1 MTSLG
6 TSHPSVTDA
15 PLIEPLLLS
24 WTTGATIDV
33 KEGVEQYVKASEE
46 FLLYQRTGRR
56 EGLLA
61 QNVSHPEYKDKGSV
75 VNELDKKFRKYWQV
89 HVAPGK

>member
-1 MTSLG
+1 MG

-33 KEGVEQYVKASEE
+33 KEGVNQYVKASHA
-46 FLLYQRTGRR
+46 FLRYQRTGQRT
-56 EGLLA
+56 GLLA
-61 QNVSHPEYKDKGSV
+61 QNVSYPEYKDRGAECETLEKEDG
-75 VNELDKKFRKYWQV
+75 RYWQV
-89 HVAPGK
+89 QAAPST